1 MFRIALGVAFLMAL
15 PMAANASRDDAC
27 NLVEKWAKTQRDNDF
42 KAYGVLYATNGF
54 EGIKRTKSGR
64 EKKYNRV
71 RWLKDRKK
79 MFKPGTAVYI
89 KECKIESEL
98 DGKLNVIFTQLW
110 RSASGK
116 YADQGTK
123 RLVLAKQR
131 GLFRIV
137 QEIMLTSTKWD
148 GVITGSQKTSRYSV
162 RLKIHSFMKGDEE
175 VGEFPYTKY
184 ILTHGPAGDV
194 RHKTNLFESSGDP
207 TGIPGPCATGKLPF
221 ECMTFYAG
229 QGGTITAK
237 RKGKQIIFK
246 TCYSEDGAGGY
257 EDCQR
262 RYSIALPRGAKVD
275 FKAE

>member
-1 MFRIALGVAFLMAL
+1 MLKIALGTALLMAL
-15 PMAANASRDDAC
+15 PMGANASGAAC
-27 NLVEKWAKTQRDNDF
+27 KLVQKWAKTQRDNNF
-42 KAYGVLYATNGF
+42 RAYGALYAKKGF

-64 EKKYNRV
+64 EKKYNRA

-89 KECKIESEL
+89 KDCKIESKL

-131 GLFRIV
+131 GRARIV

-148 GVITGSQKTSRYSV
+148 GVITDSKKTSRYSV
-162 RLKIHSFMKGDEE
+162 RVKIHSYMKDDED
-175 VGEFPYTKY
+175 VGETPRTKY
-184 ILTHGPAGDV
+184 ILTHGPAGEV
-194 RHKTNLFESSGDP
+194 RHTTHLFESSGGP
-207 TGIPGPCATGKLPF
+207 MEIPGPCPTSKLPF
-221 ECMTFYAG
+221 ECSTFWAG
-229 QGGTITAK
+229 EGGTVTAK

-257 EDCQR
+257 TDCQH

-275 FKAE
+275 FKAK